1 MAGEAQKELDAEP
14 EAPAAP
20 QQPPAKQEGGGG
32 AKQKMVTKEAE
43 EEEAGP
49 ETGDEGKQEFE
60 RQQMGELAVYS
71 AKCLWMVN
79 RSIIENEEVHMQLH
93 AVKEWQKQLSGDGG
107 SSGHVMISYSWSC
120 KKDFVVRLAEKL
132 KTKQVPV
139 WRDEDQL
146 RFGCNLQN
154 SMFNAVE
161 GAALV
166 VVFYSSFYFRSANC
180 QFEYK
185 NILGLKRPI
194 FPIIFQQPAAQAEK
208 AALTAADQQT
218 QSEYQDWLAGQLH
231 SHSPDEKLYF
241 DASRADPDEKTF
253 DTLVE
258 DIRQQ
263 FHEQLKHF
271 KPNASSVPVAQWTAE
286 QVTAWLE
293 KQNLKELY
301 APRPYLSPLLNVL
314 YCTVLYSSEALHSRV
329 SCRTASRSIW
339 TARRWRRSRATRRAA
354 IRRTCSRSSRQSTTS
369 TAASP
374 FASCPL
380 CGTSSRRSCSFP
392 LAAATRPTAVSLP
405 DDNSM
410 FATSILCAQYTS
422 ICKIQIQKFYA
433 QLHSTVFV
441 FHCYGTNTHILYRYS
456 NRICTRTLHHE
467 TYFVQYMQH
476 VLFLE
481 LLFCFLAFQTLFLRP
496 KVL

>member
-14 EAPAAP
+14 ETPAAP
-20 QQPPAKQEGGGG
+20 QQASAKQEGGGAKLEGGG

-43 EEEAGP
+43 EEEEAGP
-49 ETGDEGKQEFE
+49 ETGDEEKQEFE

-146 RFGCNLQN
+146 RFGCNLQS

-161 GAALV
+161 GAVLV

-258 DIRQQ
+258 DIRLQ

-301 APRPYLSPLLNVL
+301 ALRSISLLYPMYCPVL
-314 YCTVLYSSEALHSRV
+314 HCTERAKHFILVCRVAQKVVQSGRRDAGGARERLGGKRSGEPVREALDKVPHQRPHRHTLRV
-329 SCRTASRSIW
+329 RS
-339 TARRWRRSRATRRAA
+339 AA
-354 IRRTCSRSSRQSTTS
+354 HLVAAA
-369 TAASP
+369 AASH
-374 FASCPL
+374 L
-380 CGTSSRRSCSFP
+380 QLRRG
-392 LAAATRPTAVSLP
+392 R
-405 DDNSM
+405 
-410 FATSILCAQYTS
+410 
-422 ICKIQIQKFYA
+422 
-433 QLHSTVFV
+433 
-441 FHCYGTNTHILYRYS
+441 
-456 NRICTRTLHHE
+456 
-467 TYFVQYMQH
+467 
-476 VLFLE
+476 
-481 LLFCFLAFQTLFLRP
+481 LL
-496 KVL
+496 